1 MNAHTPFDA
10 NQDWTNPYC
19 QNSSNDPMVDALLGN
34 AYHVVR
40 TVYCNLGN
48 LKLIY
53 DFLNQYGMV
62 LGVQSEA
69 ELKSLTTKASFARI
83 YDKSPAGDR
92 RVTDYLYVEGDRTGI
107 LPDDSTATGSWV
119 KVATSGSF
127 GGDGESSSEGA
138 YIPWVFN
145 SGSAVGS
152 ETTIRVPDGTIGVP
166 FIIVNGYMNYV
177 GKGFEFDTATLTI
190 TLSQPLEEGD
200 EVVCLLTGVPA
211 VPGVPNINNWIQI
224 NWLYNNG
231 AAVGGE
237 RVIEVPYT
245 FQDISAVFKNGLRLV
260 KGLPTDSYTLDTE
273 NNRFILTEPLAVND
287 RLVAQI
293 GGEVQVLSVP
303 DHTLEEVA
311 RATNVKNS
319 EVILSTDTTQSL
331 NGKVVVYDV
340 AAQRIYGLPPLPT
353 NVYISS
359 VSGGQLTYNP
369 GSVTVDL
376 LSIDN
381 SAALREELKEEGG
394 DSLVNG
400 FASINSMQLSTK
412 LEVGDKVS
420 TGRSKWVITAD
431 ETPVSLANGLYAEL
445 LTSLYVDDF
454 SGSGT
459 DKINSLNAYITHGI
473 QSTYATSTLLEA
485 YKYSLKPVHVVFT
498 SRVESSVP
506 LLLMRHVHYDQVG
519 AQTYFNRQIPVGFYY
534 APTNLNTAATEP
546 VVFELSGTSY
556 VRKTGVLIGTPDN
569 DITDVNGYI
578 TMSDGF
584 LFDLSVAC
592 FGGVKIG
599 LNFSMSPGCKG
610 TKTSIGITE
619 RGGNTVSAPL
629 LGMYF
634 RWSWGADFRSP
645 KVLAMRQGIHLY
657 KANAGLRITNPYV
670 ARAGSNADNPELV
683 YPATAWTTEG
693 KNQNTGITCDTVR
706 DFVIDEPVVEWWRQA
721 FAFND
726 TDIHLRKP
734 HVEDVGGNMIM
745 RHNFVIA
752 NSYLDLDNWSQIN
765 YTCLSYGFYF
775 CGQDGNERKVIARGM
790 PPVGGFSN
798 GMVGGT
804 FTNAPLRVEN
814 VSPAMTDYGSIGN
827 WSAINYLGMDFYRE
841 IFVNPATGNDENSG
855 FVSGRA
861 VASLERAV
869 EIINIVQQ
877 RGSFRGN
884 FVINVSGSIALTRV
898 VRAYKDFRINA
909 AGSVITSS
917 NTGHI
922 EISGIGVILA
932 SGTFSGTAAL
942 LRHVADSN
950 KVYLIGSVVVN
961 TPAIVTASI
970 GLGTLHINQTAGT
983 NTSGISKYVDGSGV
997 VMVTLL
1003 VRAANRNT
1011 AIDSVPVSANQYAA
1025 ISSITS

>member
-1 MNAHTPFDA
+1 MSTITQFPSGNTQYRIEFDYLA
-10 NQDWTNPYC
+10 RTFVVVTLV
-19 QNSSNDPMVDALLGN
+19 NSSNPTLNRVLEVGRDYRFLNPTMIEMLVDQSGFDIVRIHRQTGTDLVVDFRNGSVLTASDLTNAELQAIHIAEEGRDQTVDLAKEYADAAGSSAGN
-34 AYHVVR
+34 A
-40 TVYCNLGN
+40 
-48 LKLIY
+48 K
-53 DFLNQYGMV
+53 D
-62 LGVQSEA
+62 SEDEARRIA
-69 ELKSLTTKASFARI
+69 ESIKASGLIGYITRRSFEKGFNVIAWNEVLLWEEDGDYYRW
-83 YDKSPAGDR
+83 DGTLPKNVPAG
-92 RVTDYLYVEGDRTGI
+92 
-107 LPDDSTATGSWV
+107 STPE
-119 KVATSGSF
+119 TSGGIGLGAWVSV
-127 GGDGESSSEGA
+127 GDASLRADISSEGGDRH
-138 YIPWVFN
+138 VH
-145 SGSAVGS
+145 
-152 ETTIRVPDGTIGVP
+152 
-166 FIIVNGYMNYV
+166 
-177 GKGFEFDTATLTI
+177 GFSSIQAMATDATLTI
-190 TLSQPLEEGD
+190 
-200 EVVCLLTGVPA
+200 
-211 VPGVPNINNWIQI
+211 
-224 NWLYNNG
+224 
-231 AAVGGE
+231 
-237 RVIEVPYT
+237 
-245 FQDISAVFKNGLRLV
+245 
-260 KGLPTDSYTLDTE
+260 
-273 NNRFILTEPLAVND
+273 
-287 RLVAQI
+287 
-293 GGEVQVLSVP
+293 
-303 DHTLEEVA
+303 
-311 RATNVKNS
+311 
-319 EVILSTDTTQSL
+319 
-331 NGKVVVYDV
+331 
-340 AAQRIYGLPPLPT
+340 
-353 NVYISS
+353 
-359 VSGGQLTYNP
+359 GQ
-369 GSVTVDL
+369 
-376 LSIDN
+376 
-381 SAALREELKEEGG
+381 
-394 DSLVNG
+394 
-400 FASINSMQLSTK
+400 
-412 LEVGDKVS
+412 KVS
-420 TGRSKWVITAD
+420 TGGSRWEIVSEV
-431 ETPVSLANGLYAEL
+431 TPMPIANGLYAKLINE
-445 LTSLYVDDF
+445 LYVDDF
-454 SGSGT
+454 SGTGT
-459 DKINSLNAYITHGI
+459 EKINALNAYITAGMA
-473 QSTYATSTLLEA
+473 SSYANATDLEA
-485 YKYSLKPVHVVFT
+485 YKYSLKPVHILFT

-534 APTNLNTAATEP
+534 APTDLNTAATEP

-556 VRKTGVLIGTPDN
+556 VRKTGALIGTPDN

-592 FGGVKIG
+592 SGGVKIG
-599 LNFSMSPGCKG
+599 LNFSMAPGCKG

-619 RGGNTVSAPL
+619 RGGNLVSAPL

-670 ARAGSNADNPELV
+670 ARVGANADNPELV
-683 YPATAWTTEG
+683 YPATAWTTAG

-752 NSYLDLDNWSQIN
+752 NSYIDLDNWSQIN
-765 YTCLSYGFYF
+765 YTCLSYGFFF
-775 CGQDGNERKVIARGM
+775 CGQDGTERKVIARGM
-790 PPVGGFSN
+790 PPVGGFTN

-814 VSPAMTDYGSIGN
+814 VSPATTDYGSIGN
-827 WSAINYLGMDFYRE
+827 WSAVNYLGMDFTRE

-861 VASLERAV
+861 VASLERAI

-877 RGSFRGN
+877 RGNFRGN

-922 EISGIGVILA
+922 EMSGIDVILS

-950 KVYLIGSVVVN
+950 RVYLIGSVVVN
-961 TPAIVTASI
+961 TPAIVTATI

-983 NTSGISKYVDGSGV
+983 NTSGISKYVDGAGV

-1025 ISSITS
+1025 ISSITD